1 MYLRPL
7 DLSLFPHEGLGG
19 LVVVLNERLNGS
31 KQFRG
36 AIEAGSSEHFAP
48 KDVEPYLDLVQP
60 AG

>member
-1 MYLRPL
+1 MYPRSF
-7 DLSLFPHEGLGG
+7 DLSLFPHEGFGG
-19 LVVVLNERLNGS
+19 LVVVLDEHLNGS

-48 KDVEPYLDLVQP
+48 QDVEPYLDLLQP